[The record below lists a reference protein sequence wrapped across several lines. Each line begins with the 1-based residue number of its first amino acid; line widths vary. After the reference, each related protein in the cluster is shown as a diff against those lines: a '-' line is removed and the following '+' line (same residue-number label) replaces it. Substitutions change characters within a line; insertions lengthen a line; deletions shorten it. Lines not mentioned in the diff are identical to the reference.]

1 MFKVEFD
8 VDRLIRRIDDLAE
21 VMRGA
26 VRPVA
31 QAGAQ
36 VFYEEMKI
44 RALTVG
50 KSRQL
55 QASIYQKFVVETR
68 QDALG
73 LSATYHISWRKQK
86 ARASVKGT
94 PNTNVNPDAGL
105 PYTTMGY
112 WIEHGYVHRYMAVE
126 ARSGPF
132 KGQMVTL
139 VRPEMRGKPKPKFND
154 SRAVKD
160 AYWMPRP
167 GGPLPV
173 APKPFLRSTY
183 TAKQNAAL
191 DAASIEM
198 NNALLRAF
206 V

>member
-8 VDRLIRRIDDLAE
+8 VDRLTRRIDDLSD
-21 VMRGA
+21 VMRNN
-26 VRPVA
+26 VRPTA

-36 VFYEEMKI
+36 VFYDEMKL

-55 QASIYQKFVVETR
+55 QASIYQKFVVQTR
-68 QDALG
+68 EDALG
-73 LSATYHISWRKQK
+73 LSATYFISWRKQK
-86 ARASVKGT
+86 ARASIKGQ
-94 PNTNVNPDAGL
+94 PNPSAGL

-126 ARSGPF
+126 AKSGPF

-139 VRPEMRGKPKPKFND
+139 VRPEMRGQPKPKWSD
-154 SRAVKD
+154 SRAGKD

-183 TAKQNAAL
+183 EAKQQAAL
-191 DAASIEM
+191 DAASQEM
-198 NNALLRAF
+198 NNALMRAYS
-206 V
+206 

>member
-1 MFKVEFD
+1 MFKVEFN
-8 VDRLIRRIDDLAE
+8 VDQLTRRINEMSD
-21 VMRGA
+21 VMRNN
-26 VRPVA
+26 VRPTA

-36 VFYEEMKI
+36 VFYDEMKL

-68 QDALG
+68 EDALG
-73 LSATYHISWRKQK
+73 LSATYFISWRKQK
-86 ARASVKGT
+86 ARASIKGQ
-94 PNTNVNPDAGL
+94 PNPSAGL

-126 ARSGPF
+126 AKSGPF
-132 KGQMVTL
+132 KGQMLTL
-139 VRPEMRGKPKPKFND
+139 ARPEMRGQPKPKWND

-183 TAKQNAAL
+183 VAKQNAAL
-191 DAASIEM
+191 DAASQEM
-198 NNALLRAF
+198 NNALMRAYL
-206 V
+206 

>member
-8 VDRLIRRIDDLAE
+8 LSSFERKLDHFQVVL
-21 VMRGA
+21 RGS
-26 VRPVA
+26 VRPAA

-36 VFYEEMKI
+36 VFYDEMKL

-55 QASIYQKFVVETR
+55 QASIYQKFVVESR
-68 QDALG
+68 DDALG

-86 ARASVKGT
+86 ARVSIKGQA
-94 PNTNVNPDAGL
+94 NPDAGL

-139 VRPEMRGKPKPKFND
+139 VRPEMRGKPKPKWSD
-154 SRAVKD
+154 SRAIKD

-173 APKPFLRSTY
+173 PPKPFLRSTY

>member
-1 MFKVEFD
+1 MFKMAFD
-8 VDRLIRRIDDLAE
+8 VDKLTSRIDELSD
-21 VMRGA
+21 VMRNN
-26 VRPVA
+26 VRPTA

-36 VFYEEMKI
+36 VFYDEMKL

-55 QASIYQKFVVETR
+55 QASIYQKFVVESR
-68 QDALG
+68 EDALG
-73 LSATYHISWRKQK
+73 LSATYLISWRKQK
-86 ARASVKGT
+86 ARASIKGQ
-94 PNTNVNPDAGL
+94 PNPSAGL

-126 ARSGPF
+126 AKSGPY
-132 KGQMVTL
+132 KGQWVTL
-139 VRPEMRGKPKPKFND
+139 VRPEMRGKPKPKWND

-167 GGPLPV
+167 GGPLMVP
-173 APKPFLRSTY
+173 PKPFLRSTY
-183 TAKQNAAL
+183 EAKQNAAL

-198 NNALLRAF
+198 NNALMRAF
-206 V
+206 I

>member
-1 MFKVEFD
+1 MFKMAFD
-8 VDRLIRRIDDLAE
+8 VDKLTSRINEMSD
-21 VMRGA
+21 VMRNN
-26 VRPVA
+26 VRPTA

-36 VFYEEMKI
+36 VFYDEMKL

-55 QASIYQKFVVETR
+55 QAAIYQKFVVETR
-68 QDALG
+68 EEALG

-86 ARASVKGT
+86 AKATIKGK
-94 PNTNVNPDAGL
+94 PNPSAGL
-105 PYTTMGY
+105 PFTTMGY
-112 WIEHGYVHRYMAVE
+112 WIEHGYVHRYMTVVAK
-126 ARSGPF
+126 SGPF
-132 KGQMVTL
+132 KGQWVTL
-139 VRPEMRGKPKPKFND
+139 ARPEMRGKPKPKSSD

-183 TAKQNAAL
+183 EAKQNAAL
-191 DAASIEM
+191 DAASQEM
-198 NNALLRAF
+198 NNALMRAYL
-206 V
+206 